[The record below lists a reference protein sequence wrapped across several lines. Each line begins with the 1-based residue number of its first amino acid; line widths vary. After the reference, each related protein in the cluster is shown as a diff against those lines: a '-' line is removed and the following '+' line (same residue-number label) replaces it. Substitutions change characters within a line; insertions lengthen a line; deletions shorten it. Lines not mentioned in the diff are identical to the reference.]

1 MVSESVK
8 HPALKDVKS
17 SFEGLSGAIVAHSKW
32 LAEWNKRII
41 CTALAEDKNALVE
54 SHQDCCF
61 GKWYY
66 GEQPTFLRQKQEFI
80 DIEKCHEAVHE
91 QMCSIV
97 SKSASKASITSSD
110 YENFMRAETAF
121 SWSIVKLRDELHSLL
136 LSFDHL
142 TGTLNRQE
150 FLRILDQEY
159 ARFVRL
165 GEPCCLVLLDIDHFK
180 NINDQYGHAIG
191 DKVLFSVTSYLIDHL
206 RPYDSLC
213 RYGGEEFL
221 ICLPNTTLES
231 SYAIVERIRLDLSR
245 QEICIPEG
253 GCVKMT
259 ASFGIASM
267 SVVSDL
273 DETIKQ
279 ADKALYQAKAGGRN
293 KIEVWKGNARQE
305 TR

>member
-1 MVSESVK
+1 MASDSVK
-8 HPALKDVKS
+8 HPALKDVES
-17 SFEGLSGAIVAHSKW
+17 SFNGLSGAIVGHSKW

-41 CTALAEDKNALVE
+41 CAALEEDGNALVE

-61 GKWYY
+61 GKWYH
-66 GEQPTFLRQKQEFI
+66 GEQPNFLCQKKEFI
-80 DIEKCHEAVHE
+80 DIDRCHQVVHE
-91 QMCSIV
+91 CMCSIV
-97 SKSASKASITSSD
+97 SKAVNREPITSND
-110 YENFMRAETAF
+110 YEGFMRAETAF
-121 SWSIVKLRDELHSLL
+121 SWSLVKLRDELHSLL

-142 TGTLNRQE
+142 TGTLNRQA
-150 FLRILDQEY
+150 FLRILDQEH
-159 ARFVRL
+159 ARFARL

-191 DKVLFSVTSYLIDHL
+191 DKVLFSVTSYLIDNL

-221 ICLPNTTLES
+221 ICLSNTTIES
-231 SYAIVERIRLDLSR
+231 SYAIVERIRLELSR
-245 QEICIPEG
+245 QEICIPDG

-267 SVVSDL
+267 STVNDL

-293 KIEVWKGNARQE
+293 KVEVWKGNS
-305 TR
+305 